1 MNPPAHSRR
10 TLWICLALAAVTLA
24 AYAPALRCDFLTFDD
39 QAYVTENRHVMTGLT
54 WQSIAW
60 AFRNVTAGNWHP
72 LTMLSHILDCQI
84 YGLRPWGHHLTNVL
98 LHVANTVILFLLLA
112 RMTAALWRP
121 ACVAALFALHPAH
134 VESVAWVAERKDV
147 LCAFFWLLAIL
158 AYARDAEGQKRGI
171 YYAGALLFF
180 LLALLAKPM
189 AVTLPCVLLL
199 LDFWPLRRMAST
211 SWRHLVAEK
220 LPFFALTALWCPIT
234 IWAQRQ
240 GHSMASVRELPMAE
254 RIGHA
259 LISYLNYIR
268 VLAFPRHLAVYYPY
282 PNHEPVALA
291 VVAGAVLALVTGL
304 AVAAVGRR
312 PYLLVGWLWFLGML
326 VPVIG
331 LVQAG
336 GQGWADRY
344 LYLPS
349 IGLFVIVV
357 WAGAEA
363 AARFPAV
370 KYFAPAALAALAVAT
385 VVELRYWKDT
395 RTLFSR
401 AMEVTQ
407 DNYMAMTLVGSMEA
421 DRGDLDGAIKLYRD
435 ALRCLPNYPEGHFFY
450 ARALERKGQT
460 APAIAEYTK
469 ALQLRPAFDQAH
481 LMLGLLLARQKNYD
495 EAVAHFQAALK
506 SNSDSASAQNDWGRV
521 LQTQGRWQESIGHYQ
536 EALRLDP
543 ALAEAHNNLG
553 IDYLQTGRLADGAG
567 ELRMALKLN
576 PGNVET
582 RFNLAQALN
591 QQRQWADAAQLLKPL
606 ALAQPANPNSQY
618 QYGLALENLGQTRD
632 AMSHYAAA
640 LLQNPDFPDALNALA
655 WIIATDPRPELRNGS
670 QAVELARRA
679 CDLTAH
685 QQPAMLLTLAAAYAE
700 TGRWSEALAAVKQGE
715 ALAASKGD
723 ADLEDRASRLRQAL
737 AAGQPFRSQSIMD
750 NAGAPA
756 QHH

>member
-1 MNPPAHSRR
+1 
-10 TLWICLALAAVTLA
+10 
-24 AYAPALRCDFLTFDD
+24 
-39 QAYVTENRHVMTGLT
+39 
-54 WQSIAW
+54 
-60 AFRNVTAGNWHP
+60 
-72 LTMLSHILDCQI
+72 
-84 YGLRPWGHHLTNVL
+84 
-98 LHVANTVILFLLLA
+98 
-112 RMTAALWRP
+112 
-121 ACVAALFALHPAH
+121 
-134 VESVAWVAERKDV
+134 
-147 LCAFFWLLAIL
+147 
-158 AYARDAEGQKRGI
+158 
-171 YYAGALLFF
+171 
-180 LLALLAKPM
+180 
-189 AVTLPCVLLL
+189 
-199 LDFWPLRRMAST
+199 
-211 SWRHLVAEK
+211 
-220 LPFFALTALWCPIT
+220 
-234 IWAQRQ
+234 
-240 GHSMASVRELPMAE
+240 
-254 RIGHA
+254 
-259 LISYLNYIR
+259 
-268 VLAFPRHLAVYYPY
+268 
-282 PNHEPVALA
+282 LA
-291 VVAGAVLALVTGL
+291 VVAGAVLALFTGL

-421 DRGDLDGAIKLYRD
+421 DQGDLDGAVKLYRD

-506 SNSDSASAQNDWGRV
+506 SNPDSASAQNDWGRV
-521 LQTQGRWQESIGHYQ
+521 LQTQGQWQESIGHYQ

-655 WIIATDPRPELRNGS
+655 WIIATDPRPELRNGA

-700 TGRWSEALAAVKQGE
+700 TGRWSEALAALKQGE
-715 ALAASKGD
+715 ALATSKGD
-723 ADLEDRASRLRQAL
+723 AELEDRAMRLRQAL
-737 AAGQPFRSQSIMD
+737 AGGQPFRSQSIMD
-750 NAGAPA
+750 NAGGPA